1 MEIKTVITKK
11 LVSSEGKDF
20 KIGNDIHF
28 FLLRNEKRYDCFG
41 VIKDIGENSFTIT
54 DVQIDKMNVSDT
66 LDIKCEE
73 VENGVIHTTDNGYC

>member
-1 MEIKTVITKK
+1 MKIKTVITKK

-41 VIKDIGENSFTIT
+41 VIKDIGEDSFTIT
-54 DVQIDKMNVSDT
+54 KVQIDKMNVSDT
-66 LDIKCEE
+66 LVIKCEE
-73 VENGVIHTTDNGYC
+73 VENGVIHITDNGYC

>member
-54 DVQIDKMNVSDT
+54 DVQIDKMNVSDA
-66 LDIKCEE
+66 LDIKFEE
-73 VENGVIHTTDNGYC
+73 VENHTYEWLKFII

>member
-28 FLLRNEKRYDCFG
+28 FLLRNEKKYDCFG

-73 VENGVIHTTDNGYC
+73 VENGVIHITDNGYC

>member
-28 FLLRNEKRYDCFG
+28 FLLRNEKKYDCFG

-66 LDIKCEE
+66 LIIKCEE

>member
-41 VIKDIGENSFTIT
+41 IIKDIEEDSFTIT
-54 DVQIDKMNVSDT
+54 NVQIDKMNVSDT
-66 LDIKCEE
+66 LIIKYEE
-73 VENGVIHTTDNGYC
+73 VENGIIHTTDNGYC

>member
-54 DVQIDKMNVSDT
+54 DVQIDKMNVSDA
-66 LDIKCEE
+66 LDIKFEE